1 MLQSSLLVVFRFIL
15 IIIESDVK
23 IVTFNP
29 VNGTL
34 MSSVS
39 FPVEFTFS
47 DSVRLGNG
55 CVVFENDFGDLTKA
69 CGVDSITVADKNA
82 TVQLKDKFYYGSSY
96 RVYFEDG
103 PFVDANNATVAL
115 NKGEYVFSINS
126 MFPLDSSM

>member
-1 MLQSSLLVVFRFIL
+1 MLIV
-15 IIIESDVK
+15 ESDVK

-39 FPVEFTFS
+39 FPVGFAFS
-47 DSVRLGNG
+47 DTVSLGTG

-69 CGVDSITVADKNA
+69 CDVDTITVGDKNA

-96 RVYFEDG
+96 KVYFEDG
-103 PFVDANNATVAL
+103 PFVDANNATVVLA
-115 NKGEYVFSINS
+115 KGDYVFSIAS
-126 MFPLDSSM
+126 MFLFGCSM